1 MLSPRYHFYNAH
13 VQYMSTSD
21 IPVTVQV
28 YRAYPHVREL
38 LELRGYDVSNYPPLG
53 YEEIQDA
60 KAGGPEVKLSP
71 VPPIVVAEKTAH
83 CFGKSSR
90 EHQELMRKVVS
101 KGVYEFTIEFHKQYP
116 TLAELLTEAM
126 HTTDTKAL
134 QSASRMIDTLIP
146 IYQEF
151 AQKRA
156 EVHFHQCFNP
166 ENLWGANSRDKRF
179 MNEMNAMITSVEAT
193 AQERFK
199 EHTSTLAEVLTPE
212 QMLQYG
218 EALESELTR
227 ICKRR
232 RTYIF
237 LYRTRSKASSTLD
250 QKYEHYCAQLMKK
263 HGLFVQLFNLR
274 HLMFNVT
281 KHEIQPKQEPL
292 DVWHDGDE
300 IAKIKRTYNIN
311 NLAKAFP
318 VIAVSDPVAKFIG
331 LQRGQLS
338 KITRINPSAGTSVNY
353 RWCK

>member
-1 MLSPRYHFYNAH
+1 MF
-13 VQYMSTSD
+13 
-21 IPVTVQV
+21 
-28 YRAYPHVREL
+28 RAYPHIREL
-38 LELRGYDVSNYPPLG
+38 LESRGYDVTDYPPLS
-53 YEEIQDA
+53 YEEIQNA
-60 KAGGPEVKLSP
+60 KTGGPEVKLSP
-71 VPPIVVAEKTAH
+71 VPPIVVAEKTMH

-90 EHQELMRKVVS
+90 EHHELMQKIKS
-101 KGVYEFTIEFHKQYP
+101 KGVYEFTIDFQQQYP
-116 TLAELLTEAM
+116 MLAKLITEAM
-126 HTTDTKAL
+126 DTADSQAL
-134 QSASRMIDTLIP
+134 QTATHMIDTLVP

-151 AQKRA
+151 ARKRA

-166 ENLWGANSRDKRF
+166 ENLWGANSRDRRF
-179 MNEMNAMITSVEAT
+179 MNEMNTVIASIETT

-199 EHTSTLAEVLTPE
+199 EHTTALADVLTPE
-212 QMLQYG
+212 QMLRYG
-218 EALESELTR
+218 EALESELTC
-227 ICKRR
+227 ISKRR

-292 DVWHDGDE
+292 DLWHDGDE
-300 IAKIKRTYNIN
+300 IATIKRTYNIV

-318 VIAVSDPVAKFIG
+318 VIAVNDPVAKFIG

-338 KITRINPSAGTSVNY
+338 KITRISPSAGTSVNY

>member
-1 MLSPRYHFYNAH
+1 
-13 VQYMSTSD
+13 MSISD
-21 IPVTVQV
+21 IPVSVQV
-28 YRAYPHVREL
+28 YRAYPHIREL
-38 LELRGYDVSNYPPLG
+38 LAFRGYDVSNYPPLS
-53 YEEIQDA
+53 YEEIQNA
-60 KAGGPEVKLSP
+60 SAGGPEVKLSP
-71 VPPIVVAEKTAH
+71 VPPIVVEEETMH
-83 CFGKSSR
+83 CFGKRSR
-90 EHQELMRKVVS
+90 EHRELLQKTTS
-101 KGVYEFTIEFHKQYP
+101 KGVYEFTIDFQKQYP
-116 TLAELLTEAM
+116 ALSTLITEAM
-126 HTTDTKAL
+126 DTTDSKAL
-134 QSASRMIDTLIP
+134 LAATRMIDTLVP

-151 AQKRA
+151 ARKRA
-156 EVHFHQCFNP
+156 EVHFHQCFAP

-179 MNEMNAMITSVEAT
+179 MNEMNAMVASIETT

-199 EHTSTLAEVLTPE
+199 EHTTALAEVLTPE
-212 QMLQYG
+212 QMLQHG
-218 EALESELTR
+218 EALESELTC

-250 QKYEHYCAQLMKK
+250 QKYEHYCAQLLKK

-292 DVWHDGDE
+292 DLWHNGDE
-300 IAKIKRTYNIN
+300 IATIKRTYNIV
-311 NLAKAFP
+311 NLAKTFP

-338 KITRINPSAGTSVNY
+338 KITRIGPSAGTSVSY

>member
-1 MLSPRYHFYNAH
+1 
-13 VQYMSTSD
+13 MSTSE
-21 IPVTVQV
+21 IPVSVQV
-28 YRAYPHVREL
+28 FRAYPHICEL
-38 LELRGYDVSNYPPLG
+38 LQSRGYDVTDYPPLSH
-53 YEEIQDA
+53 EEIQNV
-60 KAGGPEVKLSP
+60 KTGSSEVKLSP
-71 VPPIVVAEKTAH
+71 VPPIVVAQQTMH
-83 CFGKSSR
+83 CFGKTSR
-90 EHQELMRKVVS
+90 EHIELMQKITS
-101 KGVYEFTIEFHKQYP
+101 KGVYEFTIDFQRQYP
-116 TLAELLTEAM
+116 TLAKLITEAM
-126 HTTDTKAL
+126 NTTDSQAL
-134 QSASRMIDTLIP
+134 QTATQMIDTLVP

-151 AQKRA
+151 ARKRA

-179 MNEMNAMITSVEAT
+179 MNEMNAVIASIETT

-199 EHTSTLAEVLTPE
+199 EHTTALADVLTPE

-218 EALESELTR
+218 EALESELTT

-250 QKYEHYCAQLMKK
+250 QKYEHYCAKLLKK

-292 DVWHDGDE
+292 DLWHDGEE
-300 IAKIKRTYNIN
+300 IATIMRTYNIV

-338 KITRINPSAGTSVNY
+338 KITRIGPSAGTSVSY